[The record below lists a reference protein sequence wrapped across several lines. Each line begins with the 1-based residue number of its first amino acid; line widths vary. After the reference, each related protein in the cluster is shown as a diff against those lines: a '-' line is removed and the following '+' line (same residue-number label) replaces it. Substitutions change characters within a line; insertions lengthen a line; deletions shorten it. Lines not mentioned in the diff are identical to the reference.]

1 MSELTADFQALPPEY
16 QRVLL
21 LAEDEHQISV
31 APLQTL
37 VGGWSGAV
45 VYLVSVSSN
54 ETKRVEHC
62 ILKLDRKGKTAKSD
76 EVTRHNAVMSKSTPE
91 FARAHIAELV
101 FDRVE
106 HEGAIA
112 IFYRIAGQSLLKYRP
127 LSHYERQS
135 QLKTIFTQT
144 NQVLLNEWNVNAVFE
159 QAIHPQNVLGRWLG
173 FRLDAGGNIER
184 FLQET
189 CTINPD
195 AAGLLIN
202 GHVFPNPLRYARK
215 PEQWGK
221 IRSMDV
227 ATGFIHGDLNTN
239 NILVKFSNNHES
251 LEGYYL
257 IDFALFKENMP
268 LLYDQRYLEMSYLMH
283 MLSQISF
290 AKAVNFLTLMAVADI
305 PDPHKVPIETSGI
318 SEVIAAARGAFGAWV
333 DVNHPSLH
341 DDLWGQYLLAGVAAG
356 LAYCHKA
363 GQPDEQRLAGLIYA
377 AANLKRYAVTFNL
390 PLPTNVELLYDENQA
405 GSNKPV
411 SVSAHSERKQNL
423 PSGTVTFLFT
433 DIEGSTKLAQQYS
446 EAMPV
451 LLARHHDILDKA
463 ITNHNGFTFQIVGD
477 SFSVAFHNASDAL
490 NAALDIQRALYREA
504 WSPAPIKVRMGVH
517 TGAAQLQDPSK
528 SPRYSGY
535 ATIAMSQ
542 RIMSAGHGGQ
552 ILLSQTV
559 ADLTRDKLPAD
570 VQLADM
576 GERRL
581 KDIMQPVRLYQ
592 LTASGLPSDFPPLTT
607 VDVVNHNLPL
617 QLTAF
622 VGRER
627 ELASLHA
634 LLSDVHNRL
643 ITIVAPGGMGKTR
656 LSLET
661 AGQAVQA
668 FPQGIYFVALDRISS
683 ADLIVQA
690 VTEVLPIS
698 LASNEDPKSRII
710 EYLRDKKILLVM
722 DNFEHVLEGATFVQ
736 EILSA
741 APHLQILASSRAKL
755 NLTGETIFNIKGLT
769 MGDSNL
775 EKNSALQLFDQSA
788 KHRQPKFEL
797 KDSILPAVTRI
808 CQLVDG
814 MPLAI
819 VLAAAWIDTL
829 SVDEIAAE
837 IEKSIDMLETEKR
850 DVPDRQRSVRA
861 VIESS
866 WNQVDATAQNLLKR
880 LSVFRGG
887 FTRTAAQEAAG
898 ASLRGLSQL
907 VDKALIRRDA
917 DTGRYS
923 IHELLRQY
931 AEEQLKLS
939 ADEERFAHES
949 HAKYFADFMKTREE
963 HSRDNR
969 CKAALSEIEADF
981 DNIRV
986 AWNYWVGRQDASQIL
1001 RFCSVLW
1008 LFFEVRGSFTP
1019 AIQFF
1024 GDAARQLTANEPEI
1038 IKGRAQL
1045 RARQAWFTALIG
1057 LPAEGLQMAQESLGI
1072 LRQFDRQ
1079 DISVETFHCANINA
1093 IFLNN
1098 YEVVLQISQ
1107 EMMERAERSG
1117 DIWERGWAFVWW
1129 AYALVLQR
1137 QINEALQAG
1146 QEALSIFE
1154 KLGNPFGLSAASGII
1169 LAAISMATGDIS
1181 AAKTH
1186 YLRGAQAAE
1195 ELNYLRMLQ
1204 ITNDNLGTVAL
1215 LEGDI
1220 QQAQQFFLNSLRI
1233 SQECGQ
1239 TREMLASLLDFAN
1252 VYVAQGDLEK
1262 ALQLL
1267 ATVLNHPA
1275 SDQNSLNRPE
1285 RLRDEVEKLRVQIEN
1300 QLDRAR
1306 YQSAWESGQG
1316 QRLADVVT
1324 QILH

>member
-1 MSELTADFQALPPEY
+1 MPELTTDFQSLPEEY
-16 QRVLL
+16 QHVIR
-21 LAEDEHQISV
+21 LAQDTYKITV
-31 APLQTL
+31 APLQLL

-54 ETKRVEHC
+54 ETKRVEHS
-62 ILKLDRKGKTAKSD
+62 ILKLDRKGKSAKSD
-76 EVTRHNAVMSKSTPE
+76 EVTRHNTVMSKSMPE

-106 HEGAIA
+106 HEGVIA

-127 LSHYERQS
+127 LSNYERQS
-135 QLKTIFTQT
+135 QLKTIFMQT
-144 NQVLLNEWNVNAVFE
+144 NSILLTEWNINAAFE
-159 QAIHPQNVLGRWLG
+159 QAVHPQKVLEKWLG

-184 FLQET
+184 FIQDI
-189 CTINPD
+189 CQVDP
-195 AAGLLIN
+195 AVAGFLIS
-202 GHVFPNPLRYARK
+202 GHVFHNPLLLARK
-215 PEQWGK
+215 PEPWDK
-221 IRSMDV
+221 VRAMDV

-239 NILVKFSNNHES
+239 NILVKFSENKEDI
-251 LEGYYL
+251 EGYYL
-257 IDFALFKENMP
+257 IDFALFKEGMP

-283 MLSQISF
+283 AMSQISF
-290 AKAVNFLTLMAVADI
+290 ARYVNFLTLLALADT
-305 PDPHKVPIETSGI
+305 PDPHKVPIETSGVGA
-318 SEVIAAARGAFGAWV
+318 VIASARSGFATWV
-333 DVNHPSLH
+333 QDNHPSLH
-341 DDLWGQYLLAGVAAG
+341 DDLWGQYWLAGVAAG
-356 LAYCHKA
+356 LTYCHKT
-363 GQPDEQRLAGLIYA
+363 GLSDEQRLAGLIYA
-377 AANLKRYAVTFNL
+377 ASNLRRYAATFNL
-390 PLPTNVELLYDENQA
+390 PRPTNVELLYDENQA
-405 GSNKPV
+405 DSKKPV
-411 SVSAHSERKQNL
+411 SVSSQNERKKNL

-451 LLARHHDILDKA
+451 LLARHHEILDKA

-477 SFSVAFHNASDAL
+477 SFSVAFHNANDAL
-490 NAALDIQRALYREA
+490 NAALDIQRALHQEA
-504 WSPAPIKVRMGVH
+504 WSPAPIRVRMGIH
-517 TGAAQLQDPSK
+517 TGTAQLQDPSK

-535 ATIAMSQ
+535 ATLAMSQ

-552 ILLSQTV
+552 ILLSQIT
-559 ADLTRDKLPAD
+559 ADLTSDKLRTGA
-570 VQLADM
+570 QLIDM

-581 KDIMQPVRLYQ
+581 KDIMQPMRLYQ
-592 LTASGLPSDFPPLTT
+592 ITAPDLPSEFAPLRTEE
-607 VDVVNHNLPL
+607 VVNHNLPS

-622 VGRER
+622 IGRET
-627 ELASLHA
+627 ELASLNT
-634 LLSDVHNRL
+634 LLSDSRNRL
-643 ITIVAPGGMGKTR
+643 ITLVAPGGMGKTR
-656 LSLET
+656 LSLEA
-661 AGQAVQA
+661 AGQMIQM
-668 FPQGIYFVALDRISS
+668 FPQGIYFVALDRITS
-683 ADLIVQA
+683 ADMIVQA
-690 VTEVLPIS
+690 VAEVLPIS
-698 LASNEDPKSRII
+698 LASNEDPKSRVVD
-710 EYLRDKKILLVM
+710 YLRDKAILLVM
-722 DNFEHVLEGATFVQ
+722 DNFEHVLDGATFVQ
-736 EILSA
+736 DILKA
-741 APHLQILASSRAKL
+741 GLHVRVLASSRAKL
-755 NLTGETIFNIKGLT
+755 NLMGETVFNIKGLDV
-769 MGDSNL
+769 GDKSS
-775 EKNSALQLFDQSA
+775 ESDSAIQLFEQSA
-788 KHRQPKFEL
+788 RQTQPKFEL
-797 KDSILPAVTRI
+797 NDAVLPAVTRI
-808 CQLVDG
+808 CRLVDG

-837 IEKSIDMLETEKR
+837 IEKSIDLLETEKR

-866 WNQVDATAQNLLKR
+866 WDQVDASSQNLLKR

-887 FTRTAAQEAAG
+887 FRRAAAQEAAG

-907 VDKALIRRDA
+907 LDKALLRRDP

-923 IHELLRQY
+923 LHELLRQY
-931 AEEQLKLS
+931 AEEQLQIS
-939 ADEERFAHES
+939 ANEEQSAHED

-969 CKAALSEIEADF
+969 CKAALSEIEAEF

-1001 RFCSVLW
+1001 CFCSVLW

-1098 YEVVLQISQ
+1098 YEVVMQISQ
-1107 EMMERAERSG
+1107 EMMERAKRSG

-1154 KLGNPFGLSAASGII
+1154 KLGNPFGLCPASGII
-1169 LAAISMATGDIS
+1169 LGTISMAIGDIGS
-1181 AAKTH
+1181 AKTH

-1195 ELNYLRMLQ
+1195 EINYLRMLQ
-1204 ITNDNLGTVAL
+1204 ITNDNLGTVAM

-1220 QQAQQFFLNSLRI
+1220 QQAQQFFLNSLHI

-1239 TREMLASLLDFAN
+1239 TREILASLRDLAS
-1252 VYVAQGDLEK
+1252 VYIAQGNLDK

-1267 ATVLNHPA
+1267 AVVLNHPA
-1275 SDQNSLNRPE
+1275 SEQNSLNRPE
-1285 RLRDEVEKLRVQIEN
+1285 RLRDEAEKLRVRIES
-1300 QLDRAR
+1300 QLDRPL
-1306 YQSAWESGQG
+1306 YQAAWDTGQK